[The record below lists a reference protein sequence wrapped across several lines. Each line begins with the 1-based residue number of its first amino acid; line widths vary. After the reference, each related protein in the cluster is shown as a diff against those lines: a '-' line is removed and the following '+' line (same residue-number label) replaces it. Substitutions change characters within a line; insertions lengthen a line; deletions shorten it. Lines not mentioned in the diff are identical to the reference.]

1 MAKQV
6 KCNYKMCDNLGI
18 AQNPVKHNGRYYC
31 ETCLEKLQKE
41 EEITLREKEKK
52 LALRE
57 KEKELQAKKTALRKK
72 IMDTVLEILP
82 LEIPSLINKVVTQWV
97 SLGYSMEYIL
107 YTTEYIRLNKC
118 VLNHVHGIRYYMN
131 KDEIKNQYEKRLTDI
146 KYKKMM
152 NKTPTEPIKTE
163 IKIFNNDINT
173 EDSFMDI
180 L

>member
-6 KCNYKMCDNLGI
+6 KCNYNLCDNLGV
-18 AQNPVKHNGRYYC
+18 AVNPIKHKNRYYC
-31 ETCLEKLQKE
+31 KTCLDKLQKE
-41 EEITLREKEKK
+41 EELKLKEKEEKLIQREKEKK
-52 LALRE
+52 I
-57 KEKELQAKKTALRKK
+57 QARKTELRKK
-72 IMDTVLEILP
+72 IMDTVLIILP

-97 SLGYSMEYIL
+97 DLGYSLEYIL

-131 KDEIKNQYEKRLTDI
+131 KDEIKNQYEKILTDI
-146 KYKKMM
+146 KYKKMIV
-152 NKTPTEPIKTE
+152 KKPIEPVKTE
-163 IKIFNNDINT
+163 IKIFNNDINV

>member
-6 KCNYKMCDNLGI
+6 KCNYKLCDNLGI
-18 AQNPVKHNGRYYC
+18 AVEPIKHKGRYYC
-31 ETCLEKLQKE
+31 KACLEKLQKE
-41 EEITLREKEKK
+41 EEISLHEKEEK

-57 KEKELQAKKTALRKK
+57 KEKEIQAKKTALRKR

-118 VLNHVHGIRYYMN
+118 ILNHVHGIRYYMN
-131 KDEIKNQYEKRLTDI
+131 KDEIKNQY
-146 KYKKMM
+146 
-152 NKTPTEPIKTE
+152 NKLKAKNKLKQMQNQEFETTEE
-163 IKIFNNDINT
+163 VVEFKIIQETNNWSDLI
-173 EDSFMDI
+173 
-180 L
+180 